1 MATYTCTKCG
11 KKYEK
16 WQSMEYGNYKC
27 SEYAMKGT
35 KKKKMG
41 FGLSYKYIL
50 SFILLILT
58 ICFVSSM
65 QLCQEK
71 QDVADIP
78 CLGLTTINDC
88 SGENVSV
95 ININSSSRYNL
106 TTLAV
111 GDGTSNFTFNFSEI
125 ASYSLIDC
133 ANFTATIV
141 VGYFEGG
148 FGIIQFAFLIPFLI
162 IIGVSLFGIK
172 LITMSYDDS
181 NISSFRYFMGLVVII
196 IGYLAVLFMV
206 GTINS
211 YIITYITSSILS
223 NLYNYFYSALF
234 YIFFALVALNG
245 ITFMVVLTRN
255 HNVTKYGSLM
265 K

>member
-1 MATYTCTKCG
+1 MRCICTKCK

-16 WQSMEYGNYKC
+16 WQTMDYGNYKC
-27 SEYAMKGT
+27 SECAMKRNSI
-35 KKKKMG
+35 KKKTKTI
-41 FGLSYKYIL
+41 SI
-50 SFILLILT
+50 FILLIMVIGL
-58 ICFVSSM
+58 CSAM

-78 CLGLTTINDC
+78 CLGLTPINGC
-88 SGENVSV
+88 EGENVSV
-95 ININSSSRYNL
+95 YNLNSSQQYNL
-106 TTLAV
+106 TTEAV
-111 GDGTSNFTFNFSEI
+111 GDGTSNFTFNFSQI

-148 FGIIQFAFLIPFLI
+148 FGITQFAFLIPFLI
-162 IIGVSLFGIK
+162 IIGISLFGVK

-223 NLYNYFYSALF
+223 SLYNYFYSALF

-245 ITFMVVLTRN
+245 ITFMVVLARN